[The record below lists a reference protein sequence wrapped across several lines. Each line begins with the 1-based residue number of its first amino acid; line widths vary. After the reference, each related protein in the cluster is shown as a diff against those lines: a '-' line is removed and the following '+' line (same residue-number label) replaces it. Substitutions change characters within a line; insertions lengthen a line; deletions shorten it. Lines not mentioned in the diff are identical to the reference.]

1 MSTTENLE
9 VEAKFTVDPDTAV
22 PALISLAEVAT
33 VDPVETI
40 NLSAVYYDT
49 EDLRLTR
56 NKLTLRR
63 RTGGADAGWHLKTPA
78 EHGRIEYGAP
88 LGEEGAAAPAEILG
102 PVRALIRD
110 LPLKPIA
117 QVDNRREQQILR
129 DATGAP
135 VAEFCDDHVT
145 AMSLLPGGEVT
156 EWREWELELAQG
168 LPGTPRAAVL
178 MRHAHSMLLAAGADD
193 SDSPS
198 KLRTALSD
206 SVDNVPLPDAPERPA
221 KGTAA
226 RTVVDALTANR
237 DRLLQMDPAV
247 RRDEE
252 DSIHQMRVATRELR
266 SHLQT
271 FEGILGGDEYER
283 VEKELKALASILG
296 IARDAEVV
304 AARFLALLDRDE
316 TYVLPDATRADL
328 TDTMSIE
335 YKRAHRN
342 VVLALDSERY
352 LALLDSLDN
361 LLLEPPVV
369 SPRVEA
375 GENEEGDV
383 GKRGTSEIL
392 SEHLA
397 TAYRDL
403 RKKHRKAVKGRE
415 GTSLPLVDRENRFHS
430 VRKAA
435 KKLRYSAEAA
445 QSAGLNTK
453 KLIKACKKLQSA
465 LGDFQDTVTAR
476 EVLQRKAA
484 FAHQK
489 GRDTFGYGVLFQIE
503 YLDGHTALQEYDE
516 LFASIESEYATMIR
530 KNDLG

>member
-9 VEAKFTVDPDTAV
+9 VEAKFTVDTNTAV

-40 NLSAVYYDT
+40 NLSAIYYDT

-63 RTGGADAGWHLKTPA
+63 RTGGADAGWHLKTPT

-88 LGEEGAAAPAEILG
+88 LGDEGAGAPSEILG
-102 PVRALIRD
+102 PVRALVRN
-110 LPLKPIA
+110 LPLVPIA
-117 QVDNRREQQILR
+117 QVDNRREQQVLR
-129 DATGAP
+129 DATGTP

-145 AMSLLPGGEVT
+145 ATSFLPGGEVT
-156 EWREWELELAQG
+156 EWHEWELELADG
-168 LPGTPRAAVL
+168 LPGTPRGAVL
-178 MRHAHSMLLAAGADD
+178 MHHAHSMLLAAGAND

-198 KLRTALSD
+198 KLRTALGD
-206 SVDNVPLPDAPERPA
+206 SVDNVPLPNTPKRPA

-226 RTVVDALTANR
+226 RTVVDALSANR
-237 DRLLQMDPAV
+237 DRLLQLDPAV

-271 FEGILGGDEYER
+271 FDGILGGAEFER

-304 AARFLALLDRDE
+304 AARFLALLNRDE

-328 TDTMSIE
+328 TDTMTHD

-342 VVLALDSERY
+342 VVLALDSDRY

-361 LLLEPPVV
+361 LIVDPPVV
-369 SPRVEA
+369 TRRVEE
-375 GENEEGDV
+375 GESEDGDV
-383 GKRGTSEIL
+383 GKQSTSEIL
-392 SEHLA
+392 SEHLT

-403 RKKHRKAVKGRE
+403 RKKHRKAIRGRDDS
-415 GTSLPLVDRENRFHS
+415 SLPLIERENRFHS

-445 QSAGLNTK
+445 QSAGVNTK
-453 KLIKACKKLQSA
+453 KLAKACKNLQSA
-465 LGDFQDTVTAR
+465 LGDFQDSVTAR
-476 EVLQRKAA
+476 EVLQRKATE
-484 FAHQK
+484 AHQK
-489 GRDTFGYGVLFQIE
+489 GHDTFGYGMLFQIE
-503 YLDGHTALQEYDE
+503 FVDGHAALEDYDE